1 MPPFCRTWVSR
12 PAAQSGLLSPGGDG
26 SVTAQIQEGVRPGGL
41 RPETLQGV
49 DLGDFLFGVLTGA
62 ALSLGDNI
70 HRHCVNAD

>member
-26 SVTAQIQEGVRPGGL
+26 SVPAQIQEGVRPGGL

-49 DLGDFLFGVLTGA
+49 DLGDFLFGVLNRCCFITWRQYPQ
-62 ALSLGDNI
+62 AL
-70 HRHCVNAD
+70 C